1 MQNQVYIEQSLG
13 KAGLISRQNPVT
25 KLPMMAESDVVAG
38 GFCFAGT
45 DSEVQV
51 VGKKTSATTVEGFV
65 VFEKYQPALSGAV
78 DSMAINDGEEVC
90 VVKKGYCYAV
100 SSTPA
105 VKGQNVVVNPTTGV
119 IQTLVITRT
128 ESVSGSSILVTE
140 NIPEGFIDTGWIV
153 ETGAAAN
160 QVCEICN
167 I

>member
-1 MQNQVYIEQSLG
+1 MQNQVYIEQALG

-25 KLPMMAESDVVAG
+25 KLPMVAEADVVAG

-45 DSEVQV
+45 DPEQQV
-51 VGKKTSATTVEGFV
+51 VGLKTGATAVAGFV
-65 VFEKYQPALSGAV
+65 VFEKYQPALSGAA

-100 SSTPA
+100 STTAA
-105 VKGQNVVVNPTTGV
+105 VKGQNVVVNPTTGA

-128 ESVSGSSILVTE
+128 ESVSGSAIEVTD
-140 NIPEGFIDTGWIV
+140 NIPEGFIDTGWVV
-153 ETGAAAN
+153 ETGAAADR
-160 QVCEICN
+160 VCEICN